1 MGWGPTRFPTARP
14 SSLPWGPDSSLGF
27 LRQYPSSF
35 LPLHWVYNAWSLWLA
50 PVTEHPSL
58 SLPPGS
64 SPLPPLP
71 KLTPPPRL
79 QRTFRTKGRQGDQGK
94 RAKEAADRQAEV
106 QREIML

>member
-1 MGWGPTRFPTARP
+1 MGCSPTRFPTARP

-27 LRQYPSSF
+27 LRQDPSSF

-50 PVTEHPSL
+50 PVTEHASL

-71 KLTPPPRL
+71 KLTPPP
-79 QRTFRTKGRQGDQGK
+79 K
-94 RAKEAADRQAEV
+94 AAAPFQDE
-106 QREIML
+106 RETG